1 MRSSSGLCTPAPV
14 AGLRSKLATQT
25 TCKTPWTFFVDKEP
39 HSSAPRQDMANV
51 SERVVRR
58 HPGLRHPAYI
68 YRRRRIAALGILAF
82 ILVLV
87 VFLAGACGPG
97 ATHRLQGDPLG
108 PEPAE
113 SARETTQHT
122 THNLDV

>member
-82 ILVLV
+82 ILRSEERRVGNGCD
-87 VFLAGACGPG
+87 AEGPRAAC
-97 ATHRLQGDPLG
+97 LG
-108 PEPAE
+108 TAE
-113 SARETTQHT
+113 RRE
-122 THNLDV
+122 DAS